1 MIKTKTRT
9 FNISSANA
17 TNGSFKSVVNVSL
30 PDLSFHMDNIQNT
43 YLNINHAEVANSFY
57 VVNYTNDVI
66 VIDSIAYTL
75 PRGNYNVNTF
85 MAQLLLLIPAG
96 FGITYSSI
104 TTKFT
109 FTNTTTDFTINGA
122 SALSTINKIIGLG
135 TTDITSTALSLT
147 LPFVVNFLPLPRINF
162 RSNFL
167 KLNNYSTTDNSSD
180 IFLSL
185 QNNAPQNSVIN
196 YVNQTNTKFLIE
208 DKNITSFI
216 IYVTD
221 DFNRLINFN
230 NVDWYMTM
238 EIDTEYLETPRL
250 TNITS
255 IMQSGITIPS
265 LLQ

>member
-1 MIKTKTRT
+1 MLKTKTRV

-17 TNGSFKSVVNVSL
+17 INGSFKSQVNITL
-30 PDLSFHMDNIQNT
+30 PDLTFHLDNIQSA
-43 YLNINHAEVANSFY
+43 YLSVNHCEVANSFY
-57 VVNYTNDVI
+57 VVNYTNNVI

-85 MAQLLLLIPAG
+85 MAQLLLLIPVG

-122 SALSTINKIIGLG
+122 SGLSTINNVIGLG
-135 TTDITSTALSLT
+135 TTDITSVALTLT

-167 KLNNYSTTDNSSD
+167 RLNNYSSTDNSSD
-180 IFLSL
+180 VFLSL

-196 YVNQTNTKFLIE
+196 YINQTASKNLIE
-208 DKNITSFI
+208 DRNITSFVI
-216 IYVTD
+216 NVTD
-221 DFNRLINFN
+221 DYNRLINFN
-230 NVDWYMTM
+230 NVDWYMSLQ
-238 EIDTEYLETPRL
+238 IDLEYLELPKMANL
-250 TNITS
+250 GS
-255 IMQSGITIPS
+255 IIQSGITIG
-265 LLQ
+265 

>member
-1 MIKTKTRT
+1 MLKTKTRV

-17 TNGSFKSVVNVSL
+17 INGSFKSQVNITL
-30 PDLSFHMDNIQNT
+30 PDLTFHLDNIQSA
-43 YLNINHAEVANSFY
+43 YLSVNHCEVANSFY

-85 MAQLLLLIPAG
+85 MAQLLLLIPVG

-109 FTNTTTDFTINGA
+109 FTNTTTNFTINGA
-122 SALSTINKIIGLG
+122 SGLSTINNVIGLG
-135 TTDITSTALSLT
+135 TTDITSVALTLT

-167 KLNNYSTTDNSSD
+167 RLNNYSSTDNSSD
-180 IFLSL
+180 VFLSL

-196 YVNQTNTKFLIE
+196 YINQTASKNLIE
-208 DKNITSFI
+208 DRNITSFVI
-216 IYVTD
+216 NVTD
-221 DFNRLINFN
+221 DYNRLINFN
-230 NVDWYMTM
+230 NVDWYMSLQ
-238 EIDTEYLETPRL
+238 IDLEYLELPKMANL
-250 TNITS
+250 GS
-255 IMQSGITIPS
+255 IIQSGITIG
-265 LLQ
+265 

>member
-1 MIKTKTRT
+1 MLKTKTRV
-9 FNISSANA
+9 FNISSATA

-30 PDLSFHMDNIQNT
+30 PDLTFHMDSVQNA
-43 YLNINHAEVANSFY
+43 YLSVNHCEVANSFY

-85 MAQLLLLIPAG
+85 MAQLLLLIPVG

-122 SALSTINKIIGLG
+122 SALSTINKVVGLG
-135 TTDITSTALSLT
+135 TTDVTSTALTLT

-167 KLNNYSTTDNSSD
+167 KLNNYSSTDNSSD

-196 YVNQTNTKFLIE
+196 YINQTNSKNLIE
-208 DKNITSFI
+208 EKNITSFVI
-216 IYVTD
+216 TVTD

-230 NVDWYMTM
+230 NVDWYMTIQ
-238 EIDTEYLETPRL
+238 IDMEYLDTPKL
-250 TNITS
+250 TNIST
-255 IMQSGITIPS
+255 IIQNGIRI
-265 LLQ
+265 Q

>member
-1 MIKTKTRT
+1 MIKTKSRT

-30 PDLSFHMDNIQNT
+30 PDLTFHMDSIQNA
-43 YLNINHAEVANSFY
+43 YLSVNHAEVANSFY

-85 MAQLLLLIPAG
+85 MAQLLLLIPVG

-122 SALSTINKIIGLG
+122 SALSTINKVVGLG
-135 TTDITSTALSLT
+135 TTDITSTALTLT
-147 LPFVVNFLPLPRINF
+147 LPFVVNFLPLPRLNF

-167 KLNNYSTTDNSSD
+167 KLNNYSSTDNSSD

-185 QNNAPQNSVIN
+185 QNNAPQNSVI
-196 YVNQTNTKFLIE
+196 YYTNQTNTKNLIE
-208 DKNITSFI
+208 EKNITSFVI
-216 IYVTD
+216 TVTD
-221 DFNRLINFN
+221 DINRLINFN
-230 NVDWYMTM
+230 NVDWYMTIQ
-238 EIDTEYLETPRL
+238 IDMEYLDTPKL
-250 TNITS
+250 TNISS
-255 IMQSGITIPS
+255 IIQNGITI
-265 LLQ
+265 Q

>member
-30 PDLSFHMDNIQNT
+30 PDLSFHMDNIQNA
-43 YLNINHAEVANSFY
+43 YLNVNHCEVANSFY

-66 VIDSIAYTL
+66 VINSIAYNV

-109 FTNTTTDFTINGA
+109 FTNTTTNFTINGA
-122 SALSTINKIIGLG
+122 SPLSTINSVIGLG
-135 TTDITSTALSLT
+135 TTDVTSTALSLT

-162 RSNFL
+162 RSSFF
-167 KLNNYSTTDNSSD
+167 KLNNYSSTDNSSD

-196 YVNQTNTKFLIE
+196 YVNQTNSKFLIE

-221 DFNRLINFN
+221 DQNRLINFN

-238 EIDTEYLETPRL
+238 EIDIEYLETPRL
-250 TNITS
+250 TNIAS